1 MMHSETLESLKSTFS
16 ACICPLR
23 VAADLSK
30 ILRHCCEKS
39 DVSFK
44 VSSVHVRI
52 VPGGSMPVPWQ
63 ANPRGT
69 STIWEEKGQVLGN

>member
-1 MMHSETLESLKSTFS
+1 MMHFETLESLKSTFS

-30 ILRHCCEKS
+30 ILRHVGEKS

-52 VPGGSMPVPWQ
+52 VPGGSMPVPWPIQ
-63 ANPRGT
+63 EEQ
-69 STIWEEKGQVLGN
+69 STIWGGKAHM